1 MFSHLKF
8 SLATPPT
15 TTLPFHRSLL
25 YVKLVLLWICM
36 ATPLLRPVRC
46 VRSVADAAACRPDG
60 IVSKKRAV
68 SKGAFFNFPSR
79 AGAATTTATRLRS
92 VRRRAP
98 TYCRAQAPP
107 RSRNA
112 LAVRLRGPGLCRTAP
127 AAEPAGL
134 RETERELALAAR
146 KSPSRASTY
155 LHPSRSRAGPC
166 AALRC
171 AAVAAARPTAAPEAC
186 LAPLDTCCH
195 PGRCGTRGAVRHRR
209 REFFS
214 LLPGCPFST
223 PSLHGRIR
231 HPAPPPRSVVSDSR
245 CLHVTAHSRSAIV
258 VAALADLPAT
268 IPSHPLEASTNLTC
282 HVPTNH
288 PLPLGGW
295 LVRTDGPFSPSAQ
308 ARQVPGWYSTPWWLV
323 RTRPK

>member
-1 MFSHLKF
+1 
-8 SLATPPT
+8 
-15 TTLPFHRSLL
+15 
-25 YVKLVLLWICM
+25 M

-155 LHPSRSRAGPC
+155 LPPSRSRARPR
-166 AALRC
+166 APPARRSSP
-171 AAVAAARPTAAPEAC
+171 AARFP
-186 LAPLDTCCH
+186 
-195 PGRCGTRGAVRHRR
+195 V
-209 REFFS
+209 
-214 LLPGCPFST
+214 
-223 PSLHGRIR
+223 PSLHGRD
-231 HPAPPPRSVVSDSR
+231 ASAGTGLASDSP
-245 CLHVTAHSRSAIV
+245 CLHVTACSQSAVVMAVLAYLRS
-258 VAALADLPAT
+258 P
-268 IPSHPLEASTNLTC
+268 
-282 HVPTNH
+282 
-288 PLPLGGW
+288 
-295 LVRTDGPFSPSAQ
+295 PF
-308 ARQVPGWYSTPWWLV
+308 PWS
-323 RTRPK
+323 